1 MSRLFGTDGV
11 RGIANT
17 ELTPELAFQLGRAA
31 ARVLA
36 TQTDPE
42 APFVVGRDTRIS
54 GTMLEGA
61 IIAGVTSAGR
71 DAVSVGILPT
81 AAVAIVTRRTNAA
94 AGCMISASHNPI
106 ADNGIK
112 FFSADGFK
120 LSDESEQQIEDALTD
135 DANSRPTG
143 AAIGIA
149 RIALNLGAHYYDA
162 LYEHAGDLSGLTV
175 VVDAAFGAAYAIA
188 PYVLRKLGATVHEL
202 NCEADGARINVD
214 CGATDLGPLRQRVR
228 ELIERG
234 EERVIGVAYDGD
246 ADRAQFVDETGSA
259 LNGDH
264 VLLILAQA
272 LHRSGDLAGD
282 GVVGTVM
289 SNFGLEEALKRN
301 GISLVRAPVG
311 DRYVLEAMRTGGYL
325 LGGEQSGHII
335 DLRRNT
341 TGDGPMTT
349 VTLLSL
355 LTASEM
361 RLHDAASQMQSYPQ
375 ILLNVAGC
383 SKETL
388 RDPTVTQSI
397 SQAEQQLGAN
407 GRILVRASGTEPVI
421 RIMVEGKD
429 QSQIDRLAQGLATE
443 VAAASSRVGG

>member
-112 FFSADGFK
+112 FFSSDGFK
-120 LSDESEQQIEDALTD
+120 LSDESEQQIEDVLAD

-143 AAIGIA
+143 TAIGIA

-301 GISLVRAPVG
+301 GIRLVRAPVG

-388 RDPTVTQSI
+388 RDPSVAQSI
-397 SQAEQQLGAN
+397 SHAEQQLGAN
-407 GRILVRASGTEPVI
+407 GRILVRASGTEPVV

-443 VAAASSRVGG
+443 VAAASGRVRG